1 MCVSDSLLVTQ
12 VFFNLL
18 LITFLYI
25 ATGLGLFLIYI
36 QLQKVL
42 MHTKILKVSKTKQR
56 WTVLNIFM
64 DKNNKDYKRYFHPGS
79 FHHYFP
85 TVREVRSCQQLQV
98 VLDRLTFEVDGIS
111 QVLTGELQPISPA
124 IGLLH
129 LRRSG
134 SGCYGVK

>member
-12 VFFNLL
+12 VNLNLL
-18 LITFLYI
+18 LITFPYI
-25 ATGLGLFLIYI
+25 ATDLGLFLIYI

-42 MHTKILKVSKTKQR
+42 MHTKILKVSKTKQH

-85 TVREVRSCQQLQV
+85 TVKEVRSCQQLQV

-129 LRRSG
+129 L
-134 SGCYGVK
+134 C

>member
-1 MCVSDSLLVTQ
+1 MRVSDSLLVTQ
-12 VFFNLL
+12 VFLNLL

-25 ATGLGLFLIYI
+25 ATDLGLFLIYI
-36 QLQKVL
+36 QL
-42 MHTKILKVSKTKQR
+42 HTKILKVSKTKQH

-85 TVREVRSCQQLQV
+85 TVTEVRSCEQLQV

-129 LRRSG
+129 L
-134 SGCYGVK
+134 C

>member
-1 MCVSDSLLVTQ
+1 MRVSDSLLVTQ
-12 VFFNLL
+12 VFLNLL

-25 ATGLGLFLIYI
+25 ATDLGLFLIYI
-36 QLQKVL
+36 QL
-42 MHTKILKVSKTKQR
+42 HTKILKVSKTKQH

-64 DKNNKDYKRYFHPGS
+64 DKNNKDYKK
-79 FHHYFP
+79 
-85 TVREVRSCQQLQV
+85 V

-129 LRRSG
+129 L
-134 SGCYGVK
+134 C